1 MNDARYRTADLSD
14 RTVEGVQIFTVHD
27 KRCGT
32 SSRWCSG
39 GDIWSS
45 PTRSYEVKQKYK
57 TNRATTTHPRYNS
70 TLFTLIKNSIKRH
83 IRFVGFLKC
92 DAWIVYSVQKQLTS

>member
-1 MNDARYRTADLSD
+1 MNDTRYRTADLSD
-14 RTVEGVQIFTVHD
+14 HTEEGVQIFTVHD
-27 KRCGT
+27 KRRE
-32 SSRWCSG
+32 SSGRWCSG

-45 PTRSYEVKQKYK
+45 PTHSYEGKQKYK
-57 TNRATTTHPRYNS
+57 TNRAATTRPRYNS

-92 DAWIVYSVQKQLTS
+92 DA